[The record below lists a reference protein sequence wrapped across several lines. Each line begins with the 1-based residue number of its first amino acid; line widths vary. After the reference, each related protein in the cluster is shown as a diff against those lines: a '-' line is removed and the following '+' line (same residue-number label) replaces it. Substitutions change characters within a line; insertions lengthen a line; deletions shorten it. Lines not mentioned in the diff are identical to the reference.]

1 METEK
6 VPPIRLKQI
15 SFYLLLV
22 GLGILIFAQLSI
34 FIRAFLG
41 AVTFYV
47 IMRKSMM
54 DMVYKRKMKK
64 GIAASILIVVSLLV
78 VLVPLWIFTSLVGRK
93 ISEMLENSN
102 SFLQMVYRFSAY
114 IKDKYGLEIASPD
127 NMEKAGGMV
136 TEMLPNL
143 LGATLNTV
151 SSVLM
156 LYFILYFMLTEAK
169 EMEASLIKYIPLKDE
184 NVVWLGK
191 DLQKLT
197 FNNAIGVPLIAIL
210 QGVVGLIGFFI
221 FSVPDPLFWFV
232 ITVFASMIPIVG
244 AAVSF
249 VPLSI
254 LLFTEEPVWKGI
266 AVLLYGLIVVGLTDN
281 VFRFALQ
288 KKLGDV
294 HPLITVF
301 GVILGISLFG
311 FIGLIFGP
319 ILISLFVLLV
329 RIYVN
334 EFGSKQ
340 TKR

>member
-1 METEK
+1 MDP
-6 VPPIRLKQI
+6 VPPVRLKQI

-22 GLGILIFAQLSI
+22 ALGVLILSQLSA
-34 FIRAFLG
+34 FVPAFLG

-47 IMRKSMM
+47 ILRKSMM

-64 GIAASILIVVSLLV
+64 GLSATILIVVSILV
-78 VLVPLWIFTSLVGRK
+78 VLVPLWIFTSLVGHK
-93 ISEMLENSN
+93 ISDVIKHSNEVLSIVHHFSDIVQKRFGLQLLSDENVDKASGMLTN
-102 SFLQMVYRFSAY
+102 
-114 IKDKYGLEIASPD
+114 
-127 NMEKAGGMV
+127 
-136 TEMLPNL
+136 MLPNI
-143 LGATLNTV
+143 LGATFNTLT
-151 SSVLM
+151 SVLM
-156 LYFILYFMLTEAK
+156 LYFMLYFMLTQCK

-184 NVVWLGK
+184 NVIWLGK
-191 DLQKLT
+191 DLQELT
-197 FNNAIGVPLIAIL
+197 FNNAVGVPLIAIM
-210 QGVVGLIGFFI
+210 QGVVGLIGYFI
-221 FSVPDPLFWFV
+221 FGVPDPLFWFV
-232 ITVFASMIPIVG
+232 LTVFGSMIPLIG
-244 AAVSF
+244 AAAAY
-249 VPLSI
+249 VPLSV
-254 LLFTEEPVWKGI
+254 LLLAQGPTWKGI
-266 AVLLYGLIVVGLTDN
+266 AVLAYGLLVVGLTDN

>member
-1 METEK
+1 MDP
-6 VPPIRLKQI
+6 VPPVRLKQV

-22 GLGILIFAQLSI
+22 ALGILIISQLSA
-34 FIRAFLG
+34 FIPAFLG

-54 DMVYKRKMKK
+54 EMVYKRKWKK
-64 GIAASILIVVSLLV
+64 SLSATILIIVSVLV
-78 VLVPLWIFTSLVGRK
+78 VLVPLWIFTTLVGHK
-93 ISEMLENSN
+93 ITDVINHSN
-102 SFLQMVYRFSAY
+102 EVVAIVNRFSAY
-114 IKDKYGLEIASPD
+114 IQSKFGFHVLSGD
-127 NMEKAGGMV
+127 NIKKAGDML
-136 TEMLPNL
+136 TTILPNV
-143 LGATLNTV
+143 LGATFNTLT
-151 SSVLM
+151 SVLLM
-156 LYFILYFMLTEAK
+156 YFMLYFMLTECK

-184 NVVWLGK
+184 NVIWLGK
-191 DLQKLT
+191 DLQELT
-197 FNNAIGVPLIAIL
+197 FNNAIGVPLIAL
-210 QGVVGLIGFFI
+210 AQGVVALIGYFI
-221 FSVPDPLFWFV
+221 FGVPDPLFWFV
-232 ITVFASMIPIVG
+232 LTAFGSMLPIIG
-244 AAVSF
+244 AAAAY
-249 VPLSI
+249 VPLSV
-254 LLFTEEPVWKGI
+254 LLLAQGPTWKGV
-266 AVLLYGLIVVGLTDN
+266 AVLIYGLAVVGLTDN

-301 GVILGISLFG
+301 GVVLGISLFG

>member
-1 METEK
+1 MDH
-6 VPPIRLKQI
+6 VPPVRLKQI
-15 SFYLLLV
+15 SFYLLLIA
-22 GLGILIFAQLSI
+22 LGILIISQLSA
-34 FIRAFLG
+34 FIPAFLG

-64 GIAASILIVVSLLV
+64 ALSATILIVVSILV
-78 VLVPLWIFTSLVGRK
+78 VLVPLWVFTSLVGHK
-93 ISEMLENSN
+93 ISDLIKHSN
-102 SFLQMVYRFSAY
+102 EILSIIHQFSNKIQQRF
-114 IKDKYGLEIASPD
+114 GLEILSDENINKASGLIT
-127 NMEKAGGMV
+127 N
-136 TEMLPNL
+136 MLPNI
-143 LGATLNTV
+143 LGATFNTL

-156 LYFILYFMLTEAK
+156 LYFMLYFMLTECK
-169 EMEASLIKYIPLKDE
+169 EMEAALIKYIPLKDE
-184 NVVWLGK
+184 NVIWLGK
-191 DLQKLT
+191 DLQELT
-197 FNNAIGVPLIAIL
+197 FNNAVGVPLIAIM
-210 QGVVGLIGFFI
+210 QGIVGLIGYI
-221 FSVPDPLFWFV
+221 ILGVPDPLFWFV
-232 ITVFASMIPIVG
+232 LTVFGSMIPIIG
-244 AAVSF
+244 AAAAYL
-249 VPLSI
+249 PLSV
-254 LLFTEEPVWKGI
+254 LLLAQGPTWKGI
-266 AVLLYGLIVVGLTDN
+266 AVLAYGLIVIGLTDN
-281 VFRFALQ
+281 VFRFYLQ

>member
-1 METEK
+1 MDP
-6 VPPIRLKQI
+6 VPPVRLKQI

-22 GLGILIFAQLSI
+22 ALGILILSRLSA
-34 FIRAFLG
+34 FIPAFLG

-64 GIAASILIVVSLLV
+64 GLSATILILVSLLV
-78 VLVPLWIFTSLVGRK
+78 VLVPLWIFTSLVGHK
-93 ISEMLENSN
+93 ITDVIKHSN
-102 SFLQMVYRFSAY
+102 QVLGVVQHFSDIIKARF
-114 IKDKYGLEIASPD
+114 GFEVFTD
-127 NMEKAGGMV
+127 NNVAKVNGMI
-136 TEMLPNL
+136 TTLLPNV
-143 LGATLNTV
+143 LGATFNTLT
-151 SSVLM
+151 SVLLM
-156 LYFILYFMLTEAK
+156 YFMLYFMLTQCK
-169 EMEASLIKYIPLKDE
+169 EMESSLIKYIPLKDE
-184 NVVWLGK
+184 NVIWLGK
-191 DLQKLT
+191 DLQELT
-197 FNNAIGVPLIAIL
+197 FNNAIGVPLIAL
-210 QGVVGLIGFFI
+210 SQGFIALIGYLI
-221 FSVPDPLFWFV
+221 FGVPDPLFWFV
-232 ITVFASMIPIVG
+232 LTVFGSMLPIIG
-244 AAVSF
+244 AAAAY

-254 LLFTEEPVWKGI
+254 LLFAQGPTWKGV
-266 AVLLYGLIVVGLTDN
+266 AVLIYGLVVVGLTDN

-294 HPLITVF
+294 HPLVTVF
-301 GVILGISLFG
+301 GVVLGIDLFG

>member
-1 METEK
+1 MDQ

-15 SFYLLLV
+15 SFYLLLIA
-22 GLGILIFAQLSI
+22 LGVLIVSKLSA
-34 FIRAFLG
+34 FIPAFLG

-64 GIAASILIVVSLLV
+64 GLSAAILIIVSILV
-78 VLVPLWIFTSLVGRK
+78 VLVPLWIFTSLVGHK
-93 ISEMLENSN
+93 ISDLIKHSN
-102 SFLQMVYRFSAY
+102 EILGIVHHFSDIIQRRF
-114 IKDKYGLEIASPD
+114 GLEVLSDGNINKAS
-127 NMEKAGGMV
+127 GMI
-136 TEMLPNL
+136 TNMLPNI
-143 LGATLNTV
+143 LGATFNTLT
-151 SSVLM
+151 SVLM
-156 LYFILYFMLTEAK
+156 LYFMLYFMLTQCK
-169 EMEASLIKYIPLKDE
+169 EMEAALIKYIPLKDE
-184 NVVWLGK
+184 NVIWLGK
-191 DLQKLT
+191 DLHELT
-197 FNNAIGVPLIAIL
+197 LNNAVGVPLIAIM
-210 QGVVGLIGFFI
+210 QGIVGLVGYFI
-221 FSVPDPLFWFV
+221 FGVPDPLFWFV
-232 ITVFASMIPIVG
+232 LTVFGSMLPLIG
-244 AAVSF
+244 AAAAY

-254 LLFTEEPVWKGI
+254 LLLAQGPAWKGI
-266 AVLLYGLIVVGLTDN
+266 AVLAYGLIVVGLTDN

-301 GVILGISLFG
+301 GVVLGISLFG

-329 RIYVN
+329 RIYIN

>member
-1 METEK
+1 MDQ

-15 SFYLLLV
+15 SFYLLLIA
-22 GLGILIFAQLSI
+22 LGVLIVSKLSA
-34 FIRAFLG
+34 FIPAFLG

-64 GIAASILIVVSLLV
+64 GLSAAILIIVSILV
-78 VLVPLWIFTSLVGRK
+78 VLVPLWIFTSLVGHK
-93 ISEMLENSN
+93 ISDLIKHSNEILGIVHHFSDIIQRKFGLAVLSDENIN
-102 SFLQMVYRFSAY
+102 
-114 IKDKYGLEIASPD
+114 KAS
-127 NMEKAGGMV
+127 GMI
-136 TEMLPNL
+136 TNMLPNI
-143 LGATLNTV
+143 LGATFNTLT
-151 SSVLM
+151 SVLM
-156 LYFILYFMLTEAK
+156 LYFMLYFMLTQCK
-169 EMEASLIKYIPLKDE
+169 EMEAALIKYIPLKDE
-184 NVVWLGK
+184 NVIWLGK
-191 DLQKLT
+191 DLHELT
-197 FNNAIGVPLIAIL
+197 LNNAVGVPLIAIM
-210 QGVVGLIGFFI
+210 QGVVGLVGYFI
-221 FSVPDPLFWFV
+221 FGVPDPLFWFV
-232 ITVFASMIPIVG
+232 LTVFGSMIPLIG
-244 AAVSF
+244 AAAAY

-254 LLFTEEPVWKGI
+254 LLLAQGPTWKGI
-266 AVLLYGLIVVGLTDN
+266 AVLAYGLIVIGLTDN

-301 GVILGISLFG
+301 GVVLGISLFG

-329 RIYVN
+329 RIYIN

>member
-1 METEK
+1 MDQ

-15 SFYLLLV
+15 SFYLLLIA
-22 GLGILIFAQLSI
+22 LGVLILAQLSA
-34 FIRAFLG
+34 FIPAFLG

-54 DMVYKRKMKK
+54 NMVYKRKMKK
-64 GIAASILIVVSLLV
+64 GLSATILIIVSILV
-78 VLVPLWIFTSLVGRK
+78 VLVPLWVFTTLVGHK
-93 ISEMLENSN
+93 ISDVITHSN
-102 SFLQMVYRFSAY
+102 EVLSVIHHFSDFIQQRF
-114 IKDKYGLEIASPD
+114 GLEILSDENINKASGIIT
-127 NMEKAGGMV
+127 N
-136 TEMLPNL
+136 MLPNI
-143 LGATLNTV
+143 LGATFNTLT
-151 SSVLM
+151 SVLM
-156 LYFILYFMLTEAK
+156 LYFMLYFMLTQSK
-169 EMEASLIKYIPLKDE
+169 EMEAALIKYIPLKDE
-184 NVVWLGK
+184 NVIWLGK
-191 DLQKLT
+191 DLQELT
-197 FNNAIGVPLIAIL
+197 FNNAVGVPLIAIM
-210 QGVVGLIGFFI
+210 QGIVGLIGYVI
-221 FSVPDPLFWFV
+221 IGVPDSLFWFV
-232 ITVFASMIPIVG
+232 LTVFGSMIPLIG
-244 AAVSF
+244 AAAAY

-254 LLFTEEPVWKGI
+254 LLLAQGPTWKGI
-266 AVLLYGLIVVGLTDN
+266 AVLAYGLIVVGLTDN

-301 GVILGISLFG
+301 GVILGIGLFG